1 MTHDNHANVLIS
13 GVGFAVLSAAC
24 FGTSG
29 AFAAGLMDAGWSSA
43 AAVAVRVSVAA
54 LALVVPAWWALDGRW
69 HLLRA
74 EAGTL
79 LAYGLIAI
87 AGCQLAYFNA
97 VRHME
102 VGPALLIEYTAPVAV
117 LGWAWF
123 RHGQRPSRIT
133 LAGGAVALVGL
144 VLVLD
149 LVSGARVSTPGV
161 LWSLA
166 AMIGAAFYFVL
177 SAGRSELPPLVL
189 AAGAMILGAV
199 ALLMAGAVGLVEFRV
214 STADVAYAAFSV
226 PFWLPLALLGL
237 VSAAVAYVA
246 GIAASR
252 RLGAR
257 LASFVALLEV
267 LFALGFAWVLLRE
280 LPNGVQFAGAGL
292 VLVGVV
298 VVKLGERS
306 GTPGRNATTTAPVEA
321 AVVLESAGDYSVGSA
336 TAASGASS
344 ASSSLPNPETTSL
357 SAPS

>member
-1 MTHDNHANVLIS
+1 MTHDTSSHLLS
-13 GVGFAVLSAAC
+13 GLGFAVLSAAC

-43 AAVAVRVSVAA
+43 AAVAVRVSIAA
-54 LALVVPAWWALDGRW
+54 LALAVPAWFALDGRW

-74 EAGTL
+74 EARTL
-79 LAYGLIAI
+79 FAYGLIAI

-123 RHGQRPSRIT
+123 RHGQRPSRVT
-133 LAGGAVALVGL
+133 AAGGAVAVLGL

-149 LVSGARVSTPGV
+149 LVSGAQVSTVGV

-166 AMIGAAFYFVL
+166 AMVGAAVYFIL
-177 SAGRSELPPLVL
+177 SASRSELPPLVL
-189 AAGAMILGAV
+189 AAGAMII
-199 ALLMAGAVGLVEFRV
+199 GAVGLLIAGGLGVVEFQA
-214 STADVAYAAFSV
+214 STQDVGYADLTV
-226 PFWLPLALLGL
+226 PFWLPLVALGV

-257 LASFVALLEV
+257 TASFVALLEV
-267 LFALGFAWVLLRE
+267 LFALVFAWALLRE

-298 VVKLGERS
+298 VVKLGER
-306 GTPGRNATTTAPVEA
+306 PARTTAPIE
-321 AVVLESAGDYSVGSA
+321 AVVALTEDPDYSDSSSDCA
-336 TAASGASS
+336 DAAAAAGAGASS
-344 ASSSLPNPETTSL
+344 SSAPKPETTSL